1 MPMTG
6 GKENMEKKIYELKT
20 NDRLA
25 ALFPPLDSTEY
36 QMLEESIIKE
46 GCTDPLIVWDGTIVD
61 GHNRY
66 KICREHGVPFSITEI
81 EFTDENE
88 AIMWMLTRQLGR
100 RNLTPYHKGELALKY
115 EPIYREKAKETQ
127 GTRNDLRDDFVPN
140 LAQSS
145 KKARTRDRVANIA
158 GVSHGTMDKIK
169 CLDEK
174 ADDETKAKLRRGDIT
189 VHKAYTDLMKKE
201 HEGETKVCDRCG
213 KEKPITDF
221 PIHSNK
227 QSFETVC
234 ATCEEEQKREM
245 EDVSNGDNPVGVS
258 GKGGFIFHTG
268 YALPDVPES
277 FAVIQ
282 QQLQIAA
289 ENFMASL
296 ALALQN
302 YTHGMATDENDKWI
316 DTTITDM
323 AREARQMISEH
334 KKEDH
339 SNE

>member
-1 MPMTG
+1 MPRMG
-6 GKENMEKKIYELKT
+6 GKEIMEKKIYELKI
-20 NDRLA
+20 NEKLA
-25 ALFPPLDSTEY
+25 ALFPPLDTTEY

-66 KICREHGVPFSITEI
+66 QICQEHKIPFSIMEK
-81 EFTDENE
+81 EFEGENE

-100 RNLTPYHKGELALKY
+100 RNLTSYHKGELALKY
-115 EPIYREKAKETQ
+115 EPMFADAAEKRMLAGVKADPEANLPQGSGRAKRTREK
-127 GTRNDLRDDFVPN
+127 
-140 LAQSS
+140 
-145 KKARTRDRVANIA
+145 VADIA
-158 GVSHGTMDKIK
+158 GVSDGSMRKIK
-169 CLDEK
+169 ALSERG
-174 ADDETKAKLRRGDIT
+174 DDETKEKLRRGDIS

-201 HEGETKVCDRCG
+201 HEGETKVCERCG
-213 KEKPITDF
+213 KEKHIGDF

-227 QSFETVC
+227 QSFEPVC
-234 ATCEEEQKREM
+234 KACEEEQKREVEAAVA
-245 EDVSNGDNPVGVS
+245 EDTPIGVS

-268 YALPDVPES
+268 NALPDAPES
-277 FAVIQ
+277 FSVIQ

-302 YTHGMATDENDKWI
+302 YTPGMASDENNKWI
-316 DTTITDM
+316 DSTISSM
-323 AREARQMISEH
+323 AREARQMINEH
-334 KKEDH
+334 KKEKV